1 MKNQKLKKLLADK
14 LVKSS
19 SEEIRVLTPE
29 ELHVLQGDGCF
40 INSCGTY
47 TSTPPSK

>member
-1 MKNQKLKKLLADK
+1 MKNQKLKKMLADK

-29 ELHVLQGDGCF
+29 ELHVLQGDGCGVNF
-40 INSCGTY
+40 CGHYGT
-47 TSTPPSK
+47 TPPSK